1 VSGSW
6 AKGTVWDRL
15 ALRWQ
20 RDGADNAPALDIFSE
35 LKEAQK
41 LLVVPNDRIGGLFL
55 GGVAY
60 KLIRQA
66 YPQAH
71 IQLLVD
77 SKKAAVAKQISF
89 VDEVASADLDKPIW
103 SGAFK
108 AVRDQLRREEFDL
121 AFCLGADCSFRLAQ
135 LCRVCGAKMRIGFSR
150 AGLEPF
156 NLEIVLGES
165 SRYEIKRYHSML
177 DMLGLG
183 GEADL
188 TWSLASDKAEQIR
201 TRYLGEDGIQIVG
214 IDLARGEGRGLNR
227 RQLEDIIGRLVE
239 HGFRALLFFSLAE
252 RKQVNYLME
261 AYGNRTILFEQEDSL
276 ACAALLEGCKALIS
290 CNTDL
295 LHLAVLLRI
304 PVVGIFESDPQRW
317 IAADNSLVKVLQQS
331 DLRSLSITDIVAAL
345 DEQLQH
351 KKLEKHSSKTR

>member
-1 VSGSW
+1 VFESW
-6 AKGTVWDRL
+6 TKGTVWDRL

-20 RDGADNAPALDIFSE
+20 RAGAAHAPALDIFSE

-55 GGVAY
+55 GGAAY

-77 SKKAAVAKQISF
+77 SKKAAVARQISF

-156 NLEIVLGES
+156 NLEIVLEES
-165 SRYEIKRYHSML
+165 NRYEIERYHSML
-177 DMLGLG
+177 DLLGLG
-183 GEADL
+183 GEAEL
-188 TWSLASDKAEQIR
+188 TWSLASDKAEQVR
-201 TRYLGEDGIQIVG
+201 TRFLGEDGTQVVG

-227 RQLEDIIGRLVE
+227 RQLEDIIGRVVE
-239 HGFRALLFFSLAE
+239 RGLRALLFFSLAE
-252 RKQVNYLME
+252 RKQVNYLKE
-261 AYGNRTILFEQEDSL
+261 AYGNRTLLFEQEDLL
-276 ACAALLEGCKALIS
+276 ASAALLEGCKALIS

-295 LHLAVLLRI
+295 LHLAVSLRV
-304 PVVGIFESDPQRW
+304 PVVGIFEDDPQRW
-317 IAADNSLVKVLQQS
+317 VAADNSLVKVLQKS
-331 DLRSLSITDIVAAL
+331 DLRSLSIADIVEAL
-345 DEQLQH
+345 DGHLRH
-351 KKLEKHSSKTR
+351 KQVEKRSSKDR